1 MEYNYEYTYTNT
13 QWQIQIQSYKY
24 RYKYT
29 NEQIQ
34 ERGNERKSDPHW
46 LMEAP
51 PLGNDKDSLAIFF
64 IYFQVFFLFVCFL
77 RIFPFFK
84 LALMESPPQGIVK
97 DSFAS
102 FCFSYNLVL
111 KNISALLFCKLCQ
124 ELFTQWF
131 CSQPAILLFS
141 LKPAPVPQCSHLN
154 YEGNSWQM
162 TKQTNATLNH
172 FKAFSLFSQNMF
184 F

>member
-1 MEYNYEYTYTNT
+1 MNK
-13 QWQIQIQSYKY
+13 YK
-24 RYKYT
+24 RGGM
-29 NEQIQ
+29 
-34 ERGNERKSDPHW
+34 RGNPSDPHW

-64 IYFQVFFLFVCFL
+64 IFFQVFFLFVCFL

-124 ELFTQWF
+124 ELFTQ
-131 CSQPAILLFS
+131 
-141 LKPAPVPQCSHLN
+141 
-154 YEGNSWQM
+154 
-162 TKQTNATLNH
+162 
-172 FKAFSLFSQNMF
+172 
-184 F
+184 

>member
-1 MEYNYEYTYTNT
+1 MNK
-13 QWQIQIQSYKY
+13 YK
-24 RYKYT
+24 RGGM
-29 NEQIQ
+29 
-34 ERGNERKSDPHW
+34 RGNPSDPHW

-51 PLGNDKDSLAIFF
+51 PLGNDKDCNSLAIFF
-64 IYFQVFFLFVCFL
+64 IFFQVLFLFICFL

-131 CSQPAILLFS
+131 SSQPAILLFS